1 MQKKYLKA
9 VSALMCT
16 AMCVSLAACG
26 SGGGS
31 DEGGSGSGSSGSGG
45 LEIAYNLTTDDFSV
59 FEDIINDFSEETGI
73 DVTIYNGGD
82 DYESAMKT
90 RMSSGDLPDMWVTHG
105 WSLIRYSEYM
115 MELSDQEW
123 VSNIEPGL
131 KEVITHHTGVQFI
144 LPITQAVAAIMYNK
158 DVLTQAGVDATQIRT
173 WDDFAA
179 ACQSV
184 LDNTDAAPITGF

>member
-31 DEGGSGSGSSGSGG
+31 DEGGSGSGTSGSGG

-105 WSLIRYSEYM
+105 WSLIRYSE
-115 MELSDQEW
+115 S
-123 VSNIEPGL
+123 
-131 KEVITHHTGVQFI
+131 
-144 LPITQAVAAIMYNK
+144 
-158 DVLTQAGVDATQIRT
+158 
-173 WDDFAA
+173 
-179 ACQSV
+179 
-184 LDNTDAAPITGF
+184 